1 MTSGFLLGF
10 PPNHFIFLRV
20 PAKAN
25 LEAMSAQTLLE
36 SKIAELRIEHRDL
49 DDVISR
55 LLVDPACDHLQVQRM
70 KKRKLA
76 IKDEI
81 NRLENRLLPDIIA

>member
-1 MTSGFLLGF
+1 MS
-10 PPNHFIFLRV
+10 
-20 PAKAN
+20 N
-25 LEAMSAQTLLE
+25 LTLLE
-36 SKIAELRIEHRDL
+36 SKITELRIEHRDL
-49 DDVISR
+49 DDVIGR
-55 LLVDPACDHLQVQRM
+55 LLADPVCDHLQVQRM